1 MNAIERLR
9 HAADVHLSGLT
20 VQRREQIAADLAAV
34 DALYQAAKPFAALQ
48 EWWETPDTRTTPI
61 PQITNQQAAALAAAV
76 RRVEGQATEPKVP
89 WDKRFG
95 A

>member
-34 DALYQAAKPFAALQ
+34 VALYQATDVPMFL
-48 EWWETPDTRTTPI
+48 EC
-61 PQITNQQAAALAAAV
+61 ITDPRCGDCPGCRLLEA
-76 RRVEGQATEPKVP
+76 RFRVAGGTA
-89 WDKRFG
+89 
-95 A
+95 

>member
-34 DALYQAAKPFAALQ
+34 VALYQAAKAL
-48 EWWETPDTRTTPI
+48 EPDKHGIRADRPLI
-61 PQITNQQAAALAAAV
+61 DALAAAV
-76 RRVEGQATEPKVP
+76 RRIEGDQ
-89 WDKRFG
+89 
-95 A
+95 